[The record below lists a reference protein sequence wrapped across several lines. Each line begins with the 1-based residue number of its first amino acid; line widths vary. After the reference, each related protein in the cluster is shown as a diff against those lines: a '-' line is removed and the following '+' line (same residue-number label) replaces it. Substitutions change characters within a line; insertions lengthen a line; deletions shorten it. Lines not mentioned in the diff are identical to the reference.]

1 MDWKEIR
8 EKLKYLDPFTYVDM
22 FLDKVNPSHNPLI
35 DWPVQIIAAFL
46 IALLIY
52 SLLGFAL
59 GTGSP
64 MVIVVS
70 ESMSPN
76 LHRGDVVVLSGVAPE
91 DVQAQEVT
99 LNIPSLEGIPF
110 SSFATFTNP
119 TINFNDGQKIE
130 TNQGGDILVYFSNY
144 RNEQI
149 IHRAVAKINANDGTY
164 ILTKGDN
171 ELTNNTL
178 DQDCGRVVGTSPQHN
193 CITLFPISEEN
204 LQGKAIARVPYLGYV
219 KLILVDD
226 LQVILFGCNRPEG
239 CPLP

>member
-1 MDWKEIR
+1 MGWKEIKQ
-8 EKLKYLDPFTYVDM
+8 KLKYLDPFTYVDM

-35 DWPVQIIAAFL
+35 DWPVQIISAFI

-52 SLLGFAL
+52 TLLGFAL

-76 LHRGDVVVLSGVAPE
+76 LHRGDVVVLTGVSPE
-91 DVQAQEVT
+91 NVIAQEVT
-99 LNIPSLEGIPF
+99 LNTSSLEGIPL
-110 SSFATFTNP
+110 SSFATFSNP
-119 TINFNDGQKIE
+119 TLTLSDGQQIH
-130 TNQGGDILVYFSNY
+130 TNQGGDIIVYFSNY

-149 IHRAVAKINANDGTY
+149 IHRAVTKIKTQDGTY

-171 ELTNNTL
+171 ELTNNTV
-178 DQDCGRVVGTSPQHN
+178 DQDCGKVTGTTPQHN
-193 CITLFPISEEN
+193 CVTLFPISEEN
-204 LQGKAIARVPYLGYV
+204 LQGKAVARVPFLGYV

-226 LQVILFGCNRPEG
+226 LQVILFGCKRPEG